1 MRKNQNTLYFAKIT
15 VEMLSKYM
23 AGLSRIV
30 LCVKQSQKNCED
42 YKQLLRHA
50 CNFSLQARR
59 SNCLVVSI
67 SILTG

>member
-1 MRKNQNTLYFAKIT
+1 
-15 VEMLSKYM
+15 MLSKLY
-23 AGLSRIV
+23 GLEGRIV

>member
-1 MRKNQNTLYFAKIT
+1 MCIEEKCILILQNTLYFAKIT

-30 LCVKQSQKNCED
+30 LCVKQSQKNCQD

-50 CNFSLQARR
+50 CNPHYKRATTTASL
-59 SNCLVVSI
+59 
-67 SILTG
+67 